1 MKGSKSCCCY
11 LPNSPNPRHALQYV
25 CVSLH
30 AAEESRGKTGQ
41 ETSDSTETV
50 KCVVASNAILIH
62 TDFYT
67 YVMK

>member
-1 MKGSKSCCCY
+1 MHY
-11 LPNSPNPRHALQYV
+11 NMF
-25 CVSLH
+25 VSVYM

-50 KCVVASNAILIH
+50 KCVVASNATLIH